1 MLRDL
6 TVHSKKGNKS
16 SSWKVSQLVHM
27 YSKKT
32 CVGRQV
38 LSRSHSGFLSD
49 PTQNWILLPSYEDL
63 SIFLPG
69 LSQYYMNLAYMGTF
83 AETAIVAYHF
93 HFLAKENKCL
103 LSISVCSKQMEVCRF
118 RFLLQKTTEVAVFR

>member
-1 MLRDL
+1 MEANFAQRSYS
-6 TVHSKKGNKS
+6 SKKGNKS

-27 YSKKT
+27 YSKKNLCWT
-32 CVGRQV
+32 AGAIS
-38 LSRSHSGFLSD
+38 LSLSGHLSD

-83 AETAIVAYHF
+83 AETAIVAYH
-93 HFLAKENKCL
+93 
-103 LSISVCSKQMEVCRF
+103 LSFAGKG
-118 RFLLQKTTEVAVFR
+118 K